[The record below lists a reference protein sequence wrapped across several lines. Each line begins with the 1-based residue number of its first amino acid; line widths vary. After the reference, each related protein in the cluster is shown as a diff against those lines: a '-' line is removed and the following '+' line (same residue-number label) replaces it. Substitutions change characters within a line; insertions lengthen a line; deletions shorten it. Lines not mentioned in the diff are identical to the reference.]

1 MNPTYYLIFTDI
13 SSKIIYESMNFPIYY
28 LSASC
33 FEVYN
38 RRPFV
43 PIKWN
48 YCITNSL
55 LFLIQRPEIKK
66 NLLMPKHSF
75 TNSAFTHSSA
85 QPLLSTKHKD
95 ARCNCATHTHPYKC
109 TTSIYNCNVYLWHD
123 QNTQF
128 FFAIKRFSRFNQKQL
143 RLKKNFIKSENINIL
158 FTFIFWQ

>member
-1 MNPTYYLIFTDI
+1 MKVWIFQFII
-13 SSKIIYESMNFPIYY
+13 SQLPVSKSTT
-28 LSASC
+28 A
-33 FEVYN
+33 V
-38 RRPFV
+38 
-43 PIKWN
+43 
-48 YCITNSL
+48 L
-55 LFLIQRPEIKK
+55 LFQSNEIIALRIRCYFWYNAPKWK

-95 ARCNCATHTHPYKC
+95 ARCNCAAHTHPYKC
-109 TTSIYNCNVYLWHD
+109 STSIYNCNVYLWHD

-143 RLKKNFIKSENINIL
+143 RLKKNFIKSENINVI